1 VEGDVTEITAIMDAV
16 HRRGRVCGI
25 AARPARRVRRTVL
38 TVGEPEIIRAGFGE
52 AAVDYLTAWDDQ
64 RVRHAARVAN
74 ETPDAVV
81 LLEHP
86 PVYTAGKR
94 TEPLD
99 RPFDGTPVVDVD
111 RGGKI
116 TWHGPGQLVG
126 YPIVRLPEGV
136 YVVDFVRRVE
146 QMIIEV
152 CGDLGLAAERVPG
165 RAGVWVRAVVEGEQ
179 DRKVAAIGL
188 RFAKGVTMHGFAI
201 NCDNDLDWYHRIVPC
216 GIRDAGVTTLTE
228 ELGRQVTVEEVAAL
242 VERHLHLLTDP
253 KGAATDRVRAA
264 A

>member
-1 VEGDVTEITAIMDAV
+1 M
-16 HRRGRVCGI
+16 
-25 AARPARRVRRTVL
+25 
-38 TVGEPEIIRAGFGE
+38 GELRIIRQWSDGGTGE
-52 AAVDYLTAWDDQ
+52 RTLTEYNTAWEDQ
-64 RVRHAARVAN
+64 RRRHAARVAD
-74 ETPDAVV
+74 EAPDTVL
-81 LLEHP
+81 LLEHE

-146 QMIIEV
+146 QVLIEA
-152 CGDLGLAAERVPG
+152 CADLGLETQRVAG
-165 RAGVWVRAVVEGEQ
+165 RSGVWVPADGPGGQ
-179 DRKVAAIGL
+179 DRKVAAIGM
-188 RFAKGVTMHGFAI
+188 RVAQGVTMHGFAI

-216 GIRDAGVTTLTE
+216 GIRDAGVTTLSA
-228 ELGRQVTVEEVAAL
+228 ELGRAVGIPEVCEV
-242 VERHLHLLTDP
+242 VERHLGLLTAP
-253 KGAATDRVRAA
+253 RGADADRVRRVAA
-264 A
+264 AA